1 MGVRVLLIEDD
12 ETIAEPLA
20 DGLRHFG
27 LTVHHVATGADGL
40 RGPHG
45 DVVLLDLGLPDMD
58 GIDVCRG
65 IRRTSDVPI
74 IILSARGEEADR
86 VLGLEL
92 GADDYLAKPFSIRE
106 LVARIRAVSRR
117 HQRPGGGAV
126 PGVVAG
132 VVVAEAGAGAD
143 VEGGAGIGVDAG
155 SGAYAQR
162 PPSAQELAV
171 RRESATGG
179 GLGVPAGVPAGVGG
193 RSRIGFG
200 TGSDF
205 TAASDFGGG
214 SDRGAVDDLG
224 AGDVLGAVGSGR
236 AGDDGSGRTGLGDAG
251 DGDGVGDGDAGR
263 RRAGFGVGA
272 DGSEYDW
279 SAAYKTPP
287 QGEPAHGA
295 SRHGASPHGES
306 TRRAPDYETWA
317 HTAQSQATPAHGTPM
332 RGTPFEG
339 TSAHGTPTAPGD
351 PAWGSPAFGGT
362 PAQGTPPHGSP
373 MYGTPAHG
381 SPAFGSPAY
390 GTPAHGSPVYE
401 QPPVYEPPM
410 YEQVPPQ
417 PRTPVGPAADD
428 DGSAPPPPGPLV
440 VDRRTRQVWVGEVPV
455 ALTPKEFEL
464 LALLTEDPGAVYSRQ
479 QILNRVWDD
488 HYHGP
493 TKTLDVHVATLRR
506 KLGDPAWIQT
516 LRGVGFRLAVRTP
529 GQAPGPGQGQGQG
542 QPQGRGQGPGP
553 GRGRGQGSG
562 RHRTPEARA
571 S

>member
-65 IRRTSDVPI
+65 IRRVSDVPL

-117 HQRPGGGAV
+117 HQRPTNGSAA
-126 PGVVAG
+126 GVVAG
-132 VVVAEAGAGAD
+132 VVVAEAGPGSVGLGGENDFTATSAFEVGDGLGGEGEGGGEGAGA
-143 VEGGAGIGVDAG
+143 GAGSFG
-155 SGAYAQR
+155 SDESGG
-162 PPSAQELAV
+162 LAV
-171 RRESATGG
+171 GD
-179 GLGVPAGVPAGVGG
+179 VGG
-193 RSRIGFG
+193 RG
-200 TGSDF
+200 T
-205 TAASDFGGG
+205 
-214 SDRGAVDDLG
+214 
-224 AGDVLGAVGSGR
+224 
-236 AGDDGSGRTGLGDAG
+236 
-251 DGDGVGDGDAGR
+251 GR

-272 DGSEYDW
+272 RGPEYDW
-279 SAAYKTPP
+279 SAAH
-287 QGEPAHGA
+287 EA
-295 SRHGASPHGES
+295 SA
-306 TRRAPDYETWA
+306 YE
-317 HTAQSQATPAHGTPM
+317 TPAHEAPAYETP
-332 RGTPFEG
+332 
-339 TSAHGTPTAPGD
+339 AHEAPPTAVDPVFGD
-351 PAWGSPAFGGT
+351 PAFDIT
-362 PAQGTPPHGSP
+362 PAQGTPPQRSP
-373 MYGTPAHG
+373 RY
-381 SPAFGSPAY
+381 GSPAY
-390 GTPAHGSPVYE
+390 GNPAYE
-401 QPPVYEPPM
+401 PSSYEPPAYAPSVPPPPAYEPPM
-410 YEQVPPQ
+410 YEQAPPG
-417 PRTPVGPAADD
+417 PRPPAPGPTAGD

-488 HYHGP
+488 HYQGP

-516 LRGVGFRLAVRTP
+516 LRGVGFRLAVRSP
-529 GQAPGPGQGQGQG
+529 GQAPGQSL
-542 QPQGRGQGPGP
+542 PQNPGPGH
-553 GRGRGQGSG
+553 GRGRGAGSG
-562 RHRTPEARA
+562 RHRTPGARA
-571 S
+571 SAS

>member
-40 RGPHG
+40 RGPYG

-65 IRRTSDVPI
+65 IRRTSDVPL

-117 HQRPGGGAV
+117 HQRPGGGTA
-126 PGVVAG
+126 PDVVAG
-132 VVVAEAGAGAD
+132 VVVAEAAVGKGTGFGAENDFTAPSAFEAGNGPGSDDASRAGD
-143 VEGGAGIGVDAG
+143 EEPGRGGAG
-155 SGAYAQR
+155 Y
-162 PPSAQELAV
+162 
-171 RRESATGG
+171 TG
-179 GLGVPAGVPAGVGG
+179 
-193 RSRIGFG
+193 
-200 TGSDF
+200 
-205 TAASDFGGG
+205 
-214 SDRGAVDDLG
+214 RGAGPGDRS
-224 AGDVLGAVGSGR
+224 AGRHR
-236 AGDDGSGRTGLGDAG
+236 AGP
-251 DGDGVGDGDAGR
+251 
-263 RRAGFGVGA
+263 GVGA
-272 DGSEYDW
+272 RGAQYDW
-279 SAAYKTPP
+279 SAADETPAREAGAG
-287 QGEPAHGA
+287 QGYGSGAYGGPGNGSQAYA
-295 SRHGASPHGES
+295 SRAYDAS
-306 TRRAPDYETWA
+306 AY
-317 HTAQSQATPAHGTPM
+317 
-332 RGTPFEG
+332 
-339 TSAHGTPTAPGD
+339 
-351 PAWGSPAFGGT
+351 
-362 PAQGTPPHGSP
+362 GTPPHG
-373 MYGTPAHG
+373 TPAVTN
-381 SPAFGSPAY
+381 PAY
-390 GTPAHGSPVYE
+390 GTPAHGNPVYE
-401 QPPVYEPPM
+401 PPAYEASVHEPPAYAPSVPQPPVYEPPV
-410 YEQVPPQ
+410 YEQAPPE
-417 PRTPVGPAADD
+417 PRPPSGPAFDD
-428 DGSAPPPPGPLV
+428 DGGDGSAPPPGPLV

-488 HYHGP
+488 HYQGP

-529 GQAPGPGQGQGQG
+529 GQASGPGRSRPPSHEQGT
-542 QPQGRGQGPGP
+542 
-553 GRGRGQGSG
+553 GRGRGAGSG
-562 RHRTPEARA
+562 RHRTPETRA